1 MSNKSVRRSL
11 SMTPEMA
18 KRLKQIASSKPRT
31 VTEAD
36 LIREALRLYLDQ
48 QEDLIGSRRH
58 FQISFRNRIDRLE
71 EALAFQMNVLLFLLT
86 NDEEQV
92 REAIVSARKFGD
104 ALLAQ
109 MEAVRTLDQDE

>member
-1 MSNKSVRRSL
+1 MSNKSVRRSI

-18 KRLKQIASSKPRT
+18 GRLKQIASTKPRN

-58 FQISFRNRIDRLE
+58 FQKGFRSRIDKLE
-71 EALAFQMNVLLFLLT
+71 EALAFQMTVLLLLLS
-86 NDEEQV
+86 NEEDQI
-92 REAIVSARKFGD
+92 REAIIAARKYGD
-104 ALLAQ
+104 SLLAQ
-109 MEAVRTLDQDE
+109 MEAVRTLDSDT

>member
-11 SMTPEMA
+11 ALTPAMA
-18 KRLKQIASSKPRT
+18 GRLKQIASTKPRD

-58 FQISFRNRIDRLE
+58 FQKSFRDRMDRLE
-71 EALAFQMNVLLFLLT
+71 GTLVFQLTVLLFLLT
-86 NDEEQV
+86 TDEEQQ
-92 REAIVSARKFGD
+92 REAIILARQLGET
-104 ALLAQ
+104 LQAQ
-109 MEAVRTLDQDE
+109 MDAVRTLEDI